1 MTALVQAQDPGD
13 PMNKLNWMNLAGG
26 RRGLRYHRRRPPP
39 GAMPG
44 TLLIDAEAPPPRLT
58 VLAYGPDSYTEEEV
72 SDLGRLD
79 ELCREWPVVWLNVDS
94 LSDEPLLRAIGEHLD
109 LHRLVLEDVVNLGQR
124 SKAEFYDDVLFIVL
138 RIPDVER
145 GDTEQVSLLVRDG
158 LVVTLREHS
167 GDCFEAVRDRI
178 RHSKGKIR
186 VRIADYLAYALL
198 DAAVD
203 HYFPVLDEAGLAL
216 DSLEDR
222 VFEEPTP
229 ETLEQIH
236 SLKRSLVSLRKAIW
250 PYRELLNTLMR
261 DAGSI
266 FADETQPY
274 LRDCYDHVVRLID
287 LVEAQ
292 REVTS
297 DLQNMYLS
305 TVSNRM
311 NEVMKVLTIIA
322 TIFIPLS
329 FIAGVYGMNFDP
341 AASRW
346 NMPELGWALGYP
358 AALMLMGLVAG
369 GLLVFIGRKGWF

>member
-1 MTALVQAQDPGD
+1 MKTLIRNG
-13 PMNKLNWMNLAGG
+13 LTGG
-26 RRGLRYHRRRPPP
+26 RGGLRYHRRRPPP

-44 TLLIDAEAPPPRLT
+44 TLVIDADAPPPRLT
-58 VLAYGPDSYTEEEV
+58 VLAYGPEDCTEEQV

-94 LSDEPLLRAIGEHLD
+94 LSDEPLLRAIGERLD
-109 LHRLVLEDVVNLGQR
+109 LHRLVLEDVANLGQR

-138 RIPDVER
+138 RIPDAE
-145 GDTEQVSLLVRDG
+145 GGETEQVSLLVRDG
-158 LVVTLREHS
+158 LVVTLQEHS
-167 GDCFEAVRDRI
+167 GDCFDGVRDRI
-178 RHSKGKIR
+178 RHGKGKIR
-186 VRIADYLAYALL
+186 IRGSDYLAYALI
-198 DAAVD
+198 DAAID
-203 HYFPVLDEAGLAL
+203 QYFPVLDDAGLSL
-216 DSLEDR
+216 DSLEDQ
-222 VFEEPTP
+222 VFDEPTP
-229 ETLEQIH
+229 ETLAQIH

-250 PYRELLNTLMR
+250 PYREMLNVLMR
-261 DAGSI
+261 DAGSV

-274 LRDCYDHVVRLID
+274 LRDGYDHVVRLID

-292 REVTS
+292 REVTT
-297 DLQNMYLS
+297 DLLSMYLS

-346 NMPELGWALGYP
+346 NMPELGWTLGYP
-358 AALMLMGLVAG
+358 AALLLMGVVAG
-369 GLLVFIGRKGWF
+369 GLLAFVWRRGWL